1 MAIRWKGMT
10 AEQLIIKREIDRIN
24 RQIRSA
30 AAVFGTESGLYKH
43 YMTLIAPDSK
53 ISFGHDMVRENKQG
67 IIQLSLSRKSIVQ
80 MQQFTQYSKRLQ
92 QLGKVPTVQATRQQY
107 IKSYEERT
115 GEKVKTRSQEAAAI
129 SSVREELKGLFYD
142 VSTLLEQYYSLE
154 RKQGG
159 RFVSHDTLKGL
170 SKGYRSTAKDLQA
183 MKDLLEATMAGEDRA
198 IVTNV
203 LEGY

>member
-10 AEQLIIKREIDRIN
+10 AEQLLIKREIDRIN

-53 ISFGHDMVRENKQG
+53 ISFGCDMVRENKQG
-67 IIQLSLSRKSIVQ
+67 IIQLSLSRKSIIQ

-92 QLGKVPTVQATRQQY
+92 QLGKVPTVQETRKQY
-107 IKSYEERT
+107 IRSYEERT
-115 GEKVKTRSQEAAAI
+115 GEKVKNRSQEAAAI
-129 SSVREELKGLFYD
+129 SYVREELKGLFYD
-142 VSTLLEQYYSLE
+142 VSSLLEQYYSLE

-159 RFVSHDTLKGL
+159 RFISHDKLKSL
-170 SKGYRSTAKDLQA
+170 SKGYNSSAKDLRA
-183 MKDLLEATMAGEDRA
+183 MKELLEATMSGEDRA
-198 IVTNV
+198 IVKNV